1 MKRRRMFVPV
11 DLLTATDKVVICY
24 LLMIVALA
32 GVSRERVDLLH
43 WLTIGHLIAI
53 AVVCGLAILSR
64 PARLELHRSVALSGD
79 REAVKG
85 GRAESPEPADPQPG
99 VGSTVSLVARV
110 AHFVHGWYL
119 VPVVPLT
126 FFELSYLIPRVH
138 PRDFDVELA
147 ILDQKLFGVHP
158 TVWIERFSHPVLT
171 ELLQFVYPTYYFL
184 PIILGAVLWRKRW
197 FPEFYYWI
205 FVIAFGFYLSYLGYF
220 LVPATGP
227 RFLSEIVAAQTRP
240 LEGVWLFSA
249 VRGALDRAEGITRDC
264 FPSGH
269 TEMTLLVLYYARR
282 FHRRTFWWMLPVGIG
297 IIVSTVYLRYH
308 YVVDIIAGGLLAW
321 LVILTGERIYR
332 RLTTTR

>member
-1 MKRRRMFVPV
+1 M
-11 DLLTATDKVVICY
+11 TATDKVVIAY
-24 LLMIVALA
+24 LIVIVVL
-32 GVSRERVDLLH
+32 VVISIERVHL
-43 WLTIGHLIAI
+43 WPWFIAGHLFAI

-64 PARLELHRSVALSGD
+64 PARLELDRRLALSVG
-79 REAVKG
+79 EE
-85 GRAESPEPADPQPG
+85 RAQTPKQASGQPDAHPA
-99 VGSTVSLVARV
+99 SLFSRV
-110 AHFVHGWYL
+110 ACFLHGWYL
-119 VPVVPLT
+119 VPMVPST

-138 PRDFDVELA
+138 PRDFDIELA
-147 ILDQKLFGVHP
+147 LFDQKLFGVHP
-158 TVWIERFSHPVLT
+158 TVWLERFSHPMLT

-227 RFLSEIVAAQTRP
+227 RFLPEIVAAQTRP
-240 LEGVWLFSA
+240 LEGVWLFQS

-282 FHRRTFWWMLPVGIG
+282 FHRRTFWWMLPAGAG

-308 YVVDIIAGGLLAW
+308 YVVDVIAGALLAW
-321 LVILTGERIYR
+321 IVVMGGKSFYRLLSKGGER
-332 RLTTTR
+332 